1 MADLL
6 KFELV
11 SPERLIFSGEVRQ
24 VVVPGVEGEFTV
36 LPEHAPLL
44 STMKP
49 GVVTVIDG
57 SGQEDRIFVRGGFA
71 EVNPAG
77 LTVLAEE
84 AIAVKDLSAERI
96 ADQLRNAQ
104 DDVNDATDP
113 EKKRKAQETLDHLT
127 ELKAVL

>member
-11 SPERLIFSGEVRQ
+11 SPERLIFSGEVQQ

-36 LPEHAPLL
+36 MPAHAPLL

-57 SGQEDRIFVRGGFA
+57 GGQEDRIFVRGGFA

-84 AIAVKDLSAERI
+84 AIAVKDLSVERLS
-96 ADQLRNAQ
+96 DQIRNAQ

>member
-44 STMKP
+44 SSMKP

-57 SGQEDRIFVRGGFA
+57 GGQEDRIFVRGGFA

-84 AIAVKDLSAERI
+84 AIAVKDLSADRI
-96 ADQLRNAQ
+96 AAQIRNAQ

-113 EKKRKAQETLDHLT
+113 EKKRKAQEILDHLT
-127 ELKAVL
+127 ELKAIL